1 MLRKNMN
8 IKPFKEISI
17 KLLRNVLNL
26 HRFVF
31 VYFISFGTVLWIL
44 ITSLNLL
51 KYETGIKDLLL
62 YYGTFIAINIA
73 FAAASF
79 SYASVC
85 DEKNKKD
92 IIEIGELFFH
102 SAVSIPVAFIF
113 MWIKIKFEYNSDIE
127 ILNNIIIYMKNFI
140 FIFGVMFISYAATGF
155 CFGLSKIEKH
165 LFLSN
170 KYL

>member
-8 IKPFKEISI
+8 IKSFKKILI

-31 VYFISFGTVLWIL
+31 VYVISFGVVIWIL
-44 ITSLNLL
+44 ITSIDLL
-51 KYETGIKDLLL
+51 KSELGIKELLL
-62 YYGTFIAINIA
+62 YHGTFIGINIA

-79 SYASVC
+79 SCASVC
-85 DEKNKKD
+85 DSKNKND
-92 IIEIGELFFH
+92 IVEIGELFFH
-102 SAVSIPVAFIF
+102 SAVSIPIAFLF
-113 MWIKIKFEYNSDIE
+113 MWIKIKFEYNFNNE
-127 ILNNIIIYMKNFI
+127 ILNSILSYLKYII
-140 FIFGVMFISYAATGF
+140 FIFGIMFISYAATGF
-155 CFGLSKIEKH
+155 CLGLSKIEKH